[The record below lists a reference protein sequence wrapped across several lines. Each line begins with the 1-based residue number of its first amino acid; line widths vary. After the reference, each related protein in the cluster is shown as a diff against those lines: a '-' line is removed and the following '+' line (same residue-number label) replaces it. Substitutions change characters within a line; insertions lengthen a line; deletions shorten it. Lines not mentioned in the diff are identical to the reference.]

1 MNEDRLAILR
11 THRSNVHRYR
21 RLLATELTEL
31 ERNFVERR
39 LKEEREAIAM
49 MTSDPILLGPRPSQ
63 APGIVPDKTG
73 GYDAF
78 SRNALQNTSVDP
90 VEYGHTL

>member
-1 MNEDRLAILR
+1 MNEDKLAILR

-39 LKEEREAIAM
+39 LKEEREAIAVL
-49 MTSDPILLGPRPSQ
+49 TSSPILLGPRPAH
-63 APGIVPDKTG
+63 APGIVPDETG
-73 GYDAF
+73 EYDAF
-78 SRNALQNTSVDP
+78 SRYARKNPSADP
-90 VEYGHTL
+90 AEYGYTL